1 MGEVMRLA
9 TILIIEDH
17 APVRM
22 LLAQVLA
29 DAGYLV
35 YEASNGRQGLEQFR
49 AYPVDLV
56 LTDLEMPE
64 MSGLDVIVELTRM
77 GLDVKI
83 IAMSGM
89 HSGELQ
95 KAKLYGAR
103 QVFPK
108 PLDLPALL
116 HAIHSELQQK
126 PLDQA
131 S

>member
-1 MGEVMRLA
+1 MRLA

-17 APVRM
+17 SSVRM
-22 LLAQVLA
+22 LLTQVLA

-35 YEASNGRQGLEQFR
+35 YETSNGRQGLEQFR

-56 LTDLEMPE
+56 LTDLEMPK
-64 MSGLDVIVELTRM
+64 MKGLDVILELTRM

-89 HSGELQ
+89 NSGELQ
-95 KAKLYGAR
+95 KAKLYGVR

-116 HAIHSELQQK
+116 QAIHDELRERS
-126 PLDQA
+126 LDQA